1 MSQKFLV
8 TQGELK
14 NTITGLGALADNLN
28 DHVNAS
34 MSKSHGWTGMQA
46 LYQDSGG
53 CYHSGPVGPITNQ
66 RVLRIAVG
74 PNIYYAP
81 AQLSGGIDGYPDPVL
96 PPYTGIISPQQA
108 DPSMDLSVGYP
119 VQSALVTTFAAPL
132 NIIAGAADTTLLTH
146 AGSPP
151 ETAHG
156 GLSSSVLYKRDTA
169 AHIVGRRSV
178 NLLINGARWMIV
190 CDQTQGGPTQG
201 PRFANACPQIIAYYG
216 ESSFTYQGNCTWKD
230 EAPDGKGQQ
239 TYCAELICYGT
250 PPIAYKWEY
259 TTNATNPTWTT
270 LVNGSHY
277 NANNG
282 FDFTVLYSG
291 HTAGAAWITPPSVG
305 TISTPPPASTSLRIA
320 IQNYGSSRNGT
331 NFAYGIRCTLDN
343 SSIQDGAVVHSDMLI
358 MAMIDHTGCC

>member
-28 DHVNAS
+28 DHTNAS

-53 CYHSGPVGPITNQ
+53 CYHSGPAGPITNQ

-156 GLSSSVLYKRDTA
+156 GLSSSILYKRDTA
-169 AHIVGRRSV
+169 AHVVGRRSV

-190 CDQTQGGPTQG
+190 CDQVLGGPTQP
-201 PRFANACPQIIAYYG
+201 PRFQNPCPQVIANYG
-216 ESSFTYQGNCTWKD
+216 ESSFTYQGNCSWYD
-230 EAPDGKGQQ
+230 DAGPEDSQQ
-239 TYCAELICYGT
+239 TYCLELIVFGT
-250 PPIAYKWEY
+250 PPILYNWQY
-259 TTNATNPTWTT
+259 TTNATTPTWTN
-270 LVNGSHY
+270 LVTGGY
-277 NANNG
+277 YAANNG
-282 FDFTVLYSG
+282 FHFTVLASG
-291 HTAGAAWITPPSVG
+291 HTGGAAWITPPPSG
-305 TISTPPPASTSLRIA
+305 TISTPPPGSTSLRIA
-320 IQNYGSSRNGT
+320 IQNHGSSRNGT
-331 NFAYGIRCTLDN
+331 NFAYGIRCRLDN
-343 SSIQDGAVVHSDMLI
+343 SAVQDGSIVSSDMLI
-358 MAMIDHTGCC
+358 MAMRDRTDCC